1 MNCSELVKRVSDGL
15 VSERKHPDV
24 DLWIYNYT
32 PKTQYSGAWD
42 EYTLNARGL
51 ILDRDGNIHSKP
63 FPKFFNL
70 SEHLGGSTTLQLPP
84 IPNEPYLITNKLDG
98 SLGIS
103 YFIDGEMFLAT
114 RGSFSSDQALVG
126 TKILHEQYLQQGYE
140 FDPRYTYL
148 FEILYPENRI
158 VVDYN
163 GLKDVVLL
171 AVLDKD
177 GITHREIFNSYPFP
191 KVEIF
196 EPVPLKELGTRK
208 IDNFEG
214 FVVEFDSGMRVK
226 VKLDEYVYL
235 HRLLTQLTPK
245 SIWDLLRQN
254 KPLDELLEIA
264 PDETYDWVQDQA
276 KGMRNEF
283 EGIKAEAHR
292 NLTQIPKGP
301 NVTRKEQAAI
311 IKELPNPHLVFAL
324 LDDKPVDEKIWKMV
338 EPSGGE
344 RPNETFRV

>member
-1 MNCSELVKRVSDGL
+1 MDLQL
-15 VSERKHPDV
+15 HPKNPV
-24 DLWIYNYT
+24 F
-32 PKTQYSGAWD
+32 GAWD

-70 SEHLGGSTTLQLPP
+70 SEHLGGSTTLPTTTNTQRT
-84 IPNEPYLITNKLDG
+84 IPNHQQTRRKSRHQLLPSTGKC
-98 SLGIS
+98 
-103 YFIDGEMFLAT
+103 FAT

-126 TKILHEQYLQQGYE
+126 TDILHEQYLQQGYE

-177 GITHREIFNSYPFP
+177 GRTTENFSTVTRSKDRNIQAC
-191 KVEIF
+191 
-196 EPVPLKELGTRK
+196 PLEELCTKK

-254 KPLDELLEIA
+254 KPLDELLEIV

-283 EGIKAEAHR
+283 ERIKAEAHR

-311 IKELPNPHLVFAL
+311 IKELPNPHLVL
-324 LDDKPVDEKIWKMV
+324 LC
-338 EPSGGE
+338 
-344 RPNETFRV
+344 